1 MTVGASFEY
10 LLSEWHVTP
19 DYIVNNWT
27 DELLGLMLE
36 KLAERIKP
44 KVPLGD
50 SGGHKVSD
58 KMLFAHAGSL
68 IKVVKKNGD

>member
-19 DYIVNNWT
+19 DYIVNHWT
-27 DELLGLMLE
+27 NELLDLMLE
-36 KLAERIKP
+36 KLMERKKP
-44 KVPLGD
+44 RETGD

-58 KMLFAHAGSL
+58 STLFARAGNL
-68 IKVVKKNGD
+68 IEVVKKNGD